1 MPPTVFSPTIVLPP
15 YVLALFIVVVISF
28 LAGTAAWVFLVRRR
42 RFNLPIPTTQVEA
55 QVQVQVQVEKTHDPT
70 PIRSSSWLG
79 LPFVP
84 CTTASPSDTWF
95 TRILRRHS
103 KEAAIVVLPE
113 APVAEKRAPT
123 PPPLDHS
130 QPPSPRP
137 IKKEMWFAFDSDAT
151 LATLRGD
158 PLGGLYCKASFRDPV
173 STSATSTP
181 SLVDDKSMPPSPAS
195 LWEPLTPPPVLEEDV
210 IGETPSFDTD
220 SPLTVA
226 FKNEEPGDQ
235 PCPRSLLAPGETT
248 LSLPSVSS
256 SICTLLHDTPSLPG
270 SGGLFSPED
279 EVDCDG
285 DLKVSCKR
293 LAALIDAISVSFSAS
308 TLGPPFS
315 RRTTKLGFGDCD
327 FDFGDDS
334 FTHGDD
340 ECGLP
345 GCDNDDDD
353 AHEWD
358 LGTIT
363 LHESISQRE
372 YSVLAI

>member
-1 MPPTVFSPTIVLPP
+1 MPTTVFRPTIVLPP
-15 YVLALFIVVVISF
+15 YVLALLIVAVVSF
-28 LAGTAAWVFLVRRR
+28 LAGTTAWVFLVRRR

-70 PIRSSSWLG
+70 PVRSSSWLG

-84 CTTASPSDTWF
+84 CTTISPSDTWF

-103 KEAAIVVLPE
+103 KGAAIVVLPE
-113 APVAEKRAPT
+113 APTAEKRAPT
-123 PPPLDHS
+123 SPPLHDS
-130 QPPSPRP
+130 QPPSPKP

-158 PLGGLYCKASFRDPV
+158 PLGGLYCKASVRDPV

-181 SLVDDKSMPPSPAS
+181 SLIDHKSIPPSPAS
-195 LWEPLTPPPVLEEDV
+195 LWDPLTPPSVLEEHLTD
-210 IGETPSFDTD
+210 ESPSFDAD
-220 SPLTVA
+220 SPLTLA
-226 FKNEEPGDQ
+226 FKNEEPDR
-235 PCPRSLLAPGETT
+235 PCPRSLLASEETQV
-248 LSLPSVSS
+248 SLPFTSS
-256 SICTLLHDTPSLPG
+256 SVDTLLHEISSIPT
-270 SGGLFSPED
+270 SGGLFSPVD

-315 RRTTKLGFGDCD
+315 RRTTRVGFGDCD
-327 FDFGDDS
+327 FDFDDDS
-334 FTHGDD
+334 FTHRGD

-345 GCDNDDDD
+345 GSVNDDD
-353 AHEWD
+353 HEWD
-358 LGTIT
+358 LGTTT